1 MAKNKRRAAGRTSRT
16 PSGAYPGG
24 PVSST
29 ILLQVPGGG
38 IPWAFIAFLLAS
50 ASLFALGLIL
60 VVLSGRMEVV
70 FNTYLLN
77 NWGELDC
84 GVGGVTVAGARKPSG
99 LLLRELTWVAPAFGI
114 SILLAYFFLA
124 ALFLLRHTSLSQWI
138 SGALGLL
145 AFAGSI
151 VLIIFR
157 QLPALIIVV
166 FGTAVCIVWQIVWF
180 DSRHFS
186 RVVTFAICQIRP
198 WTLIALSFIASLVTA
213 LLYAGYLLVL
223 YNLRR
228 IWDVSAPSCTKDRNL
243 YTPRFIAAIILL
255 SATTY
260 WITHV
265 VSSFGHVL
273 GALFT
278 KNHVL
283 LNIQSDSRHSNIR
296 RTAVQTTLRL
306 TYSSVCFGAGLLSFS
321 VFLKDLGMASGQNIS
336 LTPDSSLH
344 STTGALLLT
353 LLVYLTPFHAALD
366 SKHSDWTFSMMA
378 LDSTTYWQAN
388 KSGVALMSVAGLDIL
403 KESGLFQMISYFP
416 VVIGLISAL
425 STFFLVTLKPGPVV
439 ETKDL
444 LIAEVLVAFGFFGG
458 AQIARAA
465 FAPFKGAMCTIFVM
479 MARDPAVFQEHYGQI
494 WTRLEELHS
503 GVAEALLK

>member
-1 MAKNKRRAAGRTSRT
+1 MAKNKRRASGYPPSSRS
-16 PSGAYPGG
+16 PSGAYSGG

-29 ILLQVPGGG
+29 ISLQVPGGG
-38 IPWAFIAFLLAS
+38 VPWAFITFLLAS

-70 FNTYLLN
+70 FNNYLLN
-77 NWGELDC
+77 NWEELDC
-84 GVGGVTVAGARKPSG
+84 GVGGVTIVGARKPSG

-114 SILLAYFFLA
+114 SILFAYFFLA

-151 VLIIFR
+151 VLIVFR
-157 QLPALIIVV
+157 QLPALIIVI
-166 FGTAVCIVWQIVWF
+166 FGTAVCIVWQIV
-180 DSRHFS
+180 
-186 RVVTFAICQIRP
+186 C
-198 WTLIALSFIASLVTA
+198 FIASLLTT

-228 IWDVSAPSCTKDRNL
+228 IWDVTAPSCTKDRNF

-265 VSSFGHVL
+265 ISSFAHFF

-283 LNIQSDSRHSNIR
+283 MNVQSDSRHSNIR

-321 VFLKDLGMASGQNIS
+321 VFLKDLGMASGQNLS
-336 LTPDSSLH
+336 LTPDSNFRSI
-344 STTGALLLT
+344 TGALLLT
-353 LLVYLTPFHAALD
+353 LLVYLAPFHAALD

-378 LDSTTYWQAN
+378 LDSTTYWKAN
-388 KSGVALMSVAGLDIL
+388 KSGVTLMSAAGLEML
-403 KESGLFQMISYFP
+403 KDSGLFQMISYFP
-416 VVIGLISAL
+416 VVIGVISAL
-425 STFFLVTLKPGPVV
+425 STFFLITLKPNPVE
-439 ETKDL
+439 ETKDV
-444 LIAEVLVAFGFFGG
+444 LIAEVLVAFAFFGG
-458 AQIARAA
+458 SQIARAA
-465 FAPFKGAMCTIFVM
+465 FSPLKGAMCTIFVM

-494 WTRLEELHS
+494 WTRLEELHPS
-503 GVAEALLK
+503 VAEALLK